1 MYLLLKNLTMYFSL
15 YWFRHINSW
24 GWWRIYASVNQT
36 TIGWDNSLSLVRR
49 QAIIWIITEEVLVG
63 PLKKTSVAFES

>member
-63 PLKKTSVAFES
+63 PLKKTYVAFES